1 MFESARSALENMC
14 HTPLARCKYQLLRC
28 AANNTYNYRSAPA
41 FSRRNK
47 RHKKERRET
56 SPRPTV
62 WEISLWNIKRRFVI
76 RNQNNVV
83 VLRLRRRDIIFASKT
98 REANITR
105 RSRITL
111 QSNRTLRQA
120 NITEKPLA
128 KASGFSCIAPP
139 KKILLENP
147 YGIRDFSVFYV
158 FFATSARFKQ
168 NHRNYFLSAKKDIT
182 LF

>member
-1 MFESARSALENMC
+1 M
-14 HTPLARCKYQLLRC
+14 TD
-28 AANNTYNYRSAPA
+28 T
-41 FSRRNK
+41 
-47 RHKKERRET
+47 
-56 SPRPTV
+56 
-62 WEISLWNIKRRFVI
+62 
-76 RNQNNVV
+76 
-83 VLRLRRRDIIFASKT
+83 VLRLRD
-98 REANITR
+98 ANISFCGARQTIHIITAVR
-105 RSRITL
+105 RLSPAGTNGIKKSGGRQAPALRCETYRYKISKGVLLSEIRITWSFCDFVAEILYSPPKLAKRISLGASRITL
-111 QSNRTLRQA
+111 QSNRTRRQA

>member
-1 MFESARSALENMC
+1 MC

-28 AANNTYNYRSAPA
+28 AANNTYNYRSASA

-47 RHKKERRET
+47 RHKKERREQA
-56 SPRPTV
+56 PALRCEKYRY
-62 WEISLWNIKRRFVI
+62 EISKGVLLSEIRITGPFCGFGAEILYSPPKLAKRI
-76 RNQNNVV
+76 S
-83 VLRLRRRDIIFASKT
+83 LGA
-98 REANITR
+98 
-105 RSRITL
+105 SRITL
-111 QSNRTLRQA
+111 QSNRTRRQA